1 MVHQEVFRFG
11 SLNPLHS
18 SSSAVQYQIRS
29 SLHFPLWRRNRRI
42 AVCLLLTV
50 SARRLISEIVRL
62 LFLENLFENEE
73 TSEFAIE
80 TFFAHCVPLEVCANC
95 NVQYEFARK
104 VWWDKQWL
112 GAAKPF
118 FLAVVD

>member
-1 MVHQEVFRFG
+1 MSLVTNFKALSFRE
-11 SLNPLHS
+11 
-18 SSSAVQYQIRS
+18 YY
-29 SLHFPLWRRNRRI
+29 
-42 AVCLLLTV
+42 
-50 SARRLISEIVRL
+50 
-62 LFLENLFENEE
+62 FLKNLFENEE
-73 TSEFAIE
+73 TSGFAIE
-80 TFFAHCVPLEVCANC
+80 TFFAHYVLLEVCANC